1 MWAPKSL
8 RLKNQG
14 WVQRINHM
22 AWGKTVLRTTDLL
35 EVYVKDEYQSKKRW
49 AVLSVLVSLSLLTAF
64 P

>member
-1 MWAPKSL
+1 
-8 RLKNQG
+8 
-14 WVQRINHM
+14 M

>member
-1 MWAPKSL
+1 
-8 RLKNQG
+8 
-14 WVQRINHM
+14 M

-35 EVYVKDEYQSKKRW
+35 EVYVKDEVQSKKRW